1 MTDASMEGAAA
12 PRKGSS
18 IHEID
23 ARTRKRNASEKRFKA
38 YGITAILIGLFFLV
52 VLAVSIVRSGAPA
65 FTKTV
70 VDVEFTLSQAE
81 YEEAEST
88 LFKTKAYSDLFVA
101 QLRDTLRDDGVEAAL
116 HHELL

>member
-52 VLAVSIVRSGAPA
+52 VLAVSIVRSGARLETTARRSRRWCACCRRTTRPTRRRRMRHPA
-65 FTKTV
+65 
-70 VDVEFTLSQAE
+70 SG
-81 YEEAEST
+81 
-88 LFKTKAYSDLFVA
+88 LF
-101 QLRDTLRDDGVEAAL
+101 QG
-116 HHELL
+116 

>member
-52 VLAVSIVRSGAPA
+52 VLAVLLLLLNRALDA
-65 FTKTV
+65 FASLAML
-70 VDVEFTLSQAE
+70 DALSAH
-81 YEEAEST
+81 
-88 LFKTKAYSDLFVA
+88 
-101 QLRDTLRDDGVEAAL
+101 AL
-116 HHELL
+116 PVP